1 MHEIHGILH
10 MQICHR
16 LNSQMRSPWMKRAN
30 CTHFLFHPFPCQLK
44 VPFIKLSTVC
54 IVLVTQLC
62 PTLCDP
68 KDCSPPGSSVHGIFQ
83 ARILEWVAISFST
96 EWFYITDIY
105 SPTVLEAGSL
115 KSRCQ
120 QATLPTKALGK
131 YPSWFLNSR
140 WLSAFLGLWCIF
152 PVSVFTWHSPLCV
165 CAQSVSS
172 YKDTSHIGFTVYPN
186 SVWPHLNLI
195 TSAKTLFPNDITFT
209 GFRWTWI
216 LGGHYSIQHTSE
228 MYSLETWYH
237 QDSKGTLG
245 SRKYHWGW
253 QRSDW

>member
-1 MHEIHGILH
+1 MGPSRQEHWSGSPCPPPGDPPDPGVEPVSLISPALQAGSPPLASPGKLTFTGPLIYFLLHMHEIHGILH

-30 CTHFLFHPFPCQLK
+30 CTHFLFQPFPCQLK
-44 VPFIKLSTVC
+44 VPFIKLSTLC

-140 WLSAFLGLWCIF
+140 WLSAFLGL
-152 PVSVFTWHSPLCV
+152 
-165 CAQSVSS
+165 
-172 YKDTSHIGFTVYPN
+172 
-186 SVWPHLNLI
+186 
-195 TSAKTLFPNDITFT
+195 
-209 GFRWTWI
+209 
-216 LGGHYSIQHTSE
+216 
-228 MYSLETWYH
+228 
-237 QDSKGTLG
+237 
-245 SRKYHWGW
+245 
-253 QRSDW
+253 